1 MIDWSAEYLQQNTAS
16 LSGPDP
22 LTLSEDTL
30 SLRGPLLPREDTV
43 RLRGGEPGL
52 AGGGGDQL
60 WAEQYLTDVPSL
72 SDSALDS
79 QPLTASQQ
87 IGQSS
92 VSTSISTQFPP
103 WLTIPI
109 SLSLTG
115 EKQTLKH

>member
-1 MIDWSAEYLQQNTAS
+1 MIDWSAEYLQHNTAA

-22 LTLSEDTL
+22 LLLAEDTL
-30 SLRGPLLPREDTV
+30 SLRGPLLLPPENTGA
-43 RLRGGEPGL
+43 LRGGDPVQ
-52 AGGGGDQL
+52 AGEGGDQL

-72 SDSALDS
+72 SDS

-92 VSTSISTQFPP
+92 VSTSIQFPP

-109 SLSLTG
+109 SLSLSG
-115 EKQTLKH
+115 EKQTLNH